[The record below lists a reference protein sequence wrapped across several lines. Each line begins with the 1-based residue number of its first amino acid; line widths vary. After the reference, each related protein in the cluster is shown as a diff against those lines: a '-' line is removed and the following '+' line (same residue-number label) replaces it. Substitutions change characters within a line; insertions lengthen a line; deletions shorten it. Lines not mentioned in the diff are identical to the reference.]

1 MTHSVPTRRSSDLLL
16 AEAGHQQEVGFAD
29 AGRLDDVEPCH
40 KGAASGAAERQAVQR
55 SQASSRAEF
64 RRRGSEKAAR
74 HLAGGDEVLVER
86 RRDAEAG
93 QALHARG
100 AEGAGRSEEHTSE
113 LQSLMRLSYAVF
125 SLNTTTIS

>member
-1 MTHSVPTRRSSDLLL
+1 MTAYGLRISDWSSDGCSSDP
-16 AEAGHQQEVGFAD
+16 EAGHQQEVGFAG

-74 HLAGGDEVLVER
+74 HLAGGDEVRVER

-93 QALHARG
+93 KVGRG
-100 AEGAGRSEEHTSE
+100 SWMGSGCRDGEIEGGSGTVKKTNK
-113 LQSLMRLSYAVF
+113 Y
-125 SLNTTTIS
+125 

>member
-1 MTHSVPTRRSSDLLL
+1 MKLRPPTYSRTYKLFPDTTRVRSV
-16 AEAGHQQEVGFAD
+16 
-29 AGRLDDVEPCH
+29 
-40 KGAASGAAERQAVQR
+40 AAERQAVQR

-100 AEGAGRSEEHTSE
+100 AEGAGVGEDDGDRKST
-113 LQSLMRLSYAVF
+113 RLNS
-125 SLNTTTIS
+125 SH